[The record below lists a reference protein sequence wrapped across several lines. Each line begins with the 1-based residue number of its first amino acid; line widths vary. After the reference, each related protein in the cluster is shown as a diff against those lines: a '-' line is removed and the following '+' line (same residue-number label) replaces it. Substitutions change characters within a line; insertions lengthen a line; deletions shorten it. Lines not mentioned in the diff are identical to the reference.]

1 MVLFIRKSHVLIT
14 SHQTEEK
21 RWRDSGSER
30 AREKEKERDG
40 ETERA
45 RERERE
51 RERKCMCVCDSEM
64 AVTVLA
70 SPPCRTERSHL
81 TEV

>member
-1 MVLFIRKSHVLIT
+1 LVPECLLWKPGVVLFIRKSHVLIT

-40 ETERA
+40 ETERE

-51 RERKCMCVCDSEM
+51 REKVYVCV
-64 AVTVLA
+64 
-70 SPPCRTERSHL
+70 
-81 TEV
+81 